1 MIIDWAADRPRP
13 DRATGFPIGT
23 IPPVGVDVFCAA
35 LLNSQPMGF
44 YGPAQIV
51 RDAIQ
56 HGVDVQPVCIN
67 ASRWDCTLAWISQT
81 LLVHRGGESE
91 NMLCCNNFSWIQER
105 PDADR
110 VYAEAVCI

>member
-1 MIIDWAADRPRP
+1 LLRP
-13 DRATGFPIGT
+13 
-23 IPPVGVDVFCAA
+23 
-35 LLNSQPMGF
+35 
-44 YGPAQIV
+44 
-51 RDAIQ
+51 AI
-56 HGVDVQPVCIN
+56 
-67 ASRWDCTLAWISQT
+67 ALAWISQT